1 MNRLLTLLLFL
12 VCFTCRSEVLLNE
25 RFTHY
30 MIAPVKVDQ
39 IKIEL
44 RNNSPVSRENKVF
57 HGGTQ
62 WTLVPHF
69 RWTKER
75 NLCRIR
81 DVQVQLNGVYTLP
94 KLDYTQDVSTD
105 TKTRFDAYYLAL
117 VEHEKGH
124 QDLWISAGEK
134 IDQLL
139 KNFEPFY
146 DCQQMANEAKNRIA
160 KVIRDYQQLNRDYDS
175 QTGHGRTQGA
185 AIR

>member
-1 MNRLLTLLLFL
+1 MNRIMSLLASL
-12 VCFTCRSEVLLNE
+12 VCFACYSEVLLNE

-30 MIAPVKVDQ
+30 IIAPVEVEQ
-39 IKIEL
+39 IKTEL
-44 RNNSPVSRENKVF
+44 RNNSPVSRENQVF
-57 HGGTQ
+57 HGGTE

-81 DVQVQLNGVYTLP
+81 DVQVQLNGTYTLP
-94 KLDYTQDVSTD
+94 KLDTEQIVTRE
-105 TKTRFDAYYLAL
+105 TKARFDAYYLAL

-124 QDLWISAGEK
+124 QDLWIGAGDK
-134 IDQLL
+134 IDSIL

-146 DCQQMANEAKNRIA
+146 DCQQMANEAKKRIS
-160 KVIRDYQQLNRDYDS
+160 KVIRDYQKLNQEYDTK
-175 QTGHGRTQGA
+175 TGHGRTQGA